1 MRRGSILILMI
12 LPVFAAALFWGREAM
27 AAASFEN
34 ASDIKK
40 FKALIKK
47 DMFYRPGEKL
57 KPVVRDD
64 ETRSDGASEKQQ
76 AESVSSNAQ
85 KPKGRSADEN
95 FKVEGIIKIG
105 KGGCAIINSKIWY
118 FERPYL
124 GYKIVEID
132 DEFVNIKAPDGRIIK
147 CVLVKEKNIERN
159 MEQ

>member
-1 MRRGSILILMI
+1 VRRNIIFVLYLFAVLAAPFILH
-12 LPVFAAALFWGREAM
+12 GRAG

-34 ASDIKK
+34 GSDIKK

-57 KPVVRDD
+57 KPVVKDD
-64 ETRSDGASEKQQ
+64 EARAYAAPEKT
-76 AESVSSNAQ
+76 AADSMASNAQ
-85 KPKGRSADEN
+85 KPKGQSPDEN
-95 FKVEGIIKIG
+95 FKVEGIIKTG

>member
-1 MRRGSILILMI
+1 
-12 LPVFAAALFWGREAM
+12 
-27 AAASFEN
+27 
-34 ASDIKK
+34 
-40 FKALIKK
+40 
-47 DMFYRPGEKL
+47 MFYRPGEKL

-64 ETRSDGASEKQQ
+64 EARPDASAEK
-76 AESVSSNAQ
+76 APPEAMASNSA
-85 KPKGRSADEN
+85 KSKGPSPDEN

>member
-1 MRRGSILILMI
+1 MI
-12 LPVFAAALFWGREAM
+12 LAALSVPIILCREAN
-27 AAASFEN
+27 AAVSFEN
-34 ASDIKK
+34 SSDIKK

-57 KPVVRDD
+57 KQAAKDD
-64 ETRSDGASEKQQ
+64 GPRPEVPPEKPP
-76 AESVSSNAQ
+76 AESMSSNET
-85 KPKGRSADEN
+85 KPKGASRDEN

-124 GYKIVEID
+124 GYRIVEIE
-132 DEFVNIKAPDGRIIK
+132 DEYVNIKAPDGKIIK
-147 CVLVKEKNIERN
+147 CGLMKEKNIEKN